1 MSGRGSRV
9 GAARLLC
16 AAGAV
21 ALASI
26 AAQALSQTSPPSPP
40 AQQPQQD
47 PAELDPSAPLAPL
60 PDLGVGWPELNP
72 KEATPAAAAPSTPT
86 ASSRAVAKSQASAP
100 TTDSAGNI
108 RYTVEVEGIAS
119 VGSAEDLRR
128 TFRQQSALEA
138 ERKRPANAAQIG
150 RRASADADLLAQ
162 LLRSQGYYDA
172 SVEPSTE
179 KAGDALRV
187 VLTADPGTQYRFAS
201 VELPGLGAAGSDAAR
216 LRNAFAVK
224 VGDPVIATDVIAGG
238 VALTQALGEEG
249 FAQARLGDQDIEVN
263 HQTHLATLTLPVNP
277 GPIARFGAIHVSGRP
292 PFSAHHLAT
301 IARFKR
307 GDPFRRSKIDDLRRA
322 LIATT
327 LVANADIQLVPVDGG
342 RVVDLNVRLE
352 PAPSHTIAGELG
364 YGTGQGARL
373 EASWTDRNFFNPEG
387 ALTLR
392 GIAGTTEQL
401 LGVQFRRSNFIQR
414 DQTLNLQASVSHQKF
429 AAYRARTVDLAGNIE
444 RQSNFIWQ
452 KSWTWSYGGEWLATD
467 ERGVFSSAGIKDTK
481 TFLIAALPLALAYDG
496 SDSLLDPSRGFRLG
510 GHLSPEISFHGGHL
524 TYGRLQ
530 LDASAYH
537 PLSDRIVLAGRV
549 RAGTIV
555 GAGLFDLA
563 PSRRF
568 YSGGGGSVR
577 GYGYQQLGPKDHDGD
592 PIGGRGLAEFG
603 LETRIRLKQFGGN
616 FGVVPFFD
624 GGSLTTKAFPNAKD
638 WRFAAGI
645 GARYYSSFG
654 PIRVDLGFPLNRQK
668 GDGPFAVTVSLG
680 QAF

>member
-16 AAGAV
+16 AVGAV

-26 AAQALSQTSPPSPP
+26 AAQAQGQTSPPSPP